1 MNDGDCGTSLC
12 SSRVCVHQV
21 EHTGSACCV
30 WVQGLL
36 TVNVNRTFTM
46 ETTSTAAAILEKK
59 GNLEEELRRV
69 ERQIYELEGEYLQ
82 ARAPA
87 RPQPL
92 SLAISSS

>member
-1 MNDGDCGTSLC
+1 M
-12 SSRVCVHQV
+12 V
-21 EHTGSACCV
+21 ES
-30 WVQGLL
+30 
-36 TVNVNRTFTM
+36 
-46 ETTSTAAAILEKK
+46 TSTAAAILEKK